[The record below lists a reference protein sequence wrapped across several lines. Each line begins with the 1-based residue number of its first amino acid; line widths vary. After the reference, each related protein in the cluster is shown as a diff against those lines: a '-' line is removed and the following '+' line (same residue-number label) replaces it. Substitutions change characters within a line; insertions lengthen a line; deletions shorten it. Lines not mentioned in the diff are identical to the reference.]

1 MSRGRM
7 NSTGS
12 SVPVPGFSPRLPP
25 NSLIRSFGDRERL
38 SPPAELNAPITV
50 ENQRGRVIDEAQSE
64 ASFIN
69 DMDQSVFGDQMD
81 SVLTEP
87 ETDVDSPRPVA
98 RGSVAQSED
107 VPELA
112 NLGSDTISE
121 N

>member
-12 SVPVPGFSPRLPP
+12 SVPVPGFSPQLPP
-25 NSLIRSFGDRERL
+25 SSILRSFGERERL
-38 SPPAELNAPITV
+38 SPPAELNAPIQM
-50 ENQRGRVIDEAQSE
+50 ENQRGRVVDEARSE

-69 DMDQSVFGDQMD
+69 DMDQSVLGDQMD
-81 SVLTEP
+81 TILTEP
-87 ETDVDSPRPVA
+87 ETDMDSPRHVA
-98 RGSVAQSED
+98 RDSVVQSED